1 MTYEEFTAGIG
12 EYKELFDKGLKKQA
26 NKLLFGFTDKFK
38 ANVPQADGDKILCR
52 FCREFLDEGKFA
64 EFRIYGSP
72 HLPYQLTE
80 LIHDCLNRECAQNKM
95 PQMRWA
101 YQLFGRY
108 YNPHDPQNVSD
119 PYLILE
125 RAYTHPECDQMTVD
139 LYFNAQLDEL
149 GFGAHH
155 FPDGCCIARETYE
168 DCVAI
173 CERILS
179 EKTVGHDMKKEFSE
193 YKTLYELWYKWSDGG
208 RKGKFDDICHS
219 AGLNFVPVE
228 TFYYYS

>member
-12 EYKELFDKGLKKQA
+12 EYKELFDKGLKKPA
-26 NKLLFGFTDKFK
+26 NKLLFEFTDKFK
-38 ANVPQADGDKILCR
+38 ENVPRAEGDEILCR
-52 FCREFLDEGKFA
+52 FCREFLDEGKFE

-72 HLPYQLTE
+72 DLPYQLTG

-108 YNPHDPQNVSD
+108 YNPHDPQNIND

-125 RAYTHPECDQMTVD
+125 RAYTHPDCDQITVD
-139 LYFNAQLDEL
+139 LYFNAQLCEL

-155 FPDGCCIARETYE
+155 FPEGCCIAREVYAN
-168 DCVAI
+168 CIGV

-179 EKTVGHDMKKEFSE
+179 EKQVPDELRAEYEF
-193 YKTLYELWYKWSDGG
+193 YKRLYGLWYRWSDGG
-208 RKGKFDDICHS
+208 REGGFDELCEEN
-219 AGLNFVPVE
+219 GVEFEPVKA
-228 TFYYYS
+228 YYYN